1 MVRRIAL
8 LFTILALVLAPPAR
22 GQQPTSGG
30 TITGIVKDS
39 ASRPVAGAD
48 VIAHPGD
55 HRTRTDSTG
64 HFVLSGLDPDHYT
77 VRARKL
83 GYAPEDW
90 DVKLAKS
97 GRVDISLILAV
108 RMPMLDTVTIRAD
121 RKCPEFTLEGF
132 VCRRQS
138 GGGVFMDYTEI
149 DDKEAIYTADLFRDL
164 KGFRE
169 TVRST
174 RDYGPIRV
182 VQTSPPWGCVKSLV
196 NGREATPA
204 NQVPEYPYDLVAL
217 EIYAKPDSVPAQ
229 FQRYT
234 WPRGDVTRSGRCSV
248 VVYWTQRAKLK

>member
-1 MVRRIAL
+1 M
-8 LFTILALVLAPPAR
+8 
-22 GQQPTSGG
+22 
-30 TITGIVKDS
+30 
-39 ASRPVAGAD
+39 
-48 VIAHPGD
+48 
-55 HRTRTDSTG
+55 
-64 HFVLSGLDPDHYT
+64 
-77 VRARKL
+77 RARKL
-83 GYAPEDW
+83 GFAPEDW

-97 GRVDISLILAV
+97 GRVDISLVLAV

-196 NGREATPA
+196 NGREASRPTRFPNIRTISSRSRFTPSPTPFRRSFSGTLGRA
-204 NQVPEYPYDLVAL
+204 
-217 EIYAKPDSVPAQ
+217 
-229 FQRYT
+229 
-234 WPRGDVTRSGRCSV
+234 VTSRDRAGAASWSTGRSARS
-248 VVYWTQRAKLK
+248 